1 VEFETRH
8 TPKQRPFP
16 GRITEGDGLGVGRL
30 LAAQNGVSLLLAAL
44 RELLVLAELARE
56 VVHGLNQPDQYLVDW
71 AVRGDRGVGDSREAP
86 TGQ

>member
-1 VEFETRH
+1 
-8 TPKQRPFP
+8 
-16 GRITEGDGLGVGRL
+16 
-30 LAAQNGVSLLLAAL
+30 VSLLLAAL